1 MEFPDISLFR
11 KCTGN
16 FISIFPVPFM
26 YILVIR
32 GSVVSQVY
40 FLTWQEIPII
50 MEMYRKYILGV
61 HPRHKSASHH
71 VD

>member
-1 MEFPDISLFR
+1 MEFPDISLYR

-16 FISIFPVPFM
+16 FISILPVPFM

-32 GSVVSQVY
+32 GNVVSQVY

-50 MEMYRKYILGV
+50 MEMYRQY
-61 HPRHKSASHH
+61 
-71 VD
+71 